1 MRRKFLCGLAAILW
15 APGLSAQ
22 PVPARELLEF
32 PLGAVLEPAAL
43 AAEPGAGF
51 WNPATSVLS
60 ARERF
65 RFGVASLTTA
75 TDQGVDGQLLSAS
88 WRRHT
93 GTTFGASVARA
104 GIAGI
109 LRTDTDPT
117 GLGDV
122 PYSTLLVSLTVARE
136 ILPHVTGGVAARL
149 RDGRV
154 DADVRHAVAA
164 DLGIVIHDLPWRNAR
179 VAVSSFLW
187 RPGREIE
194 DRPALLA
201 AADAR
206 VAGDSIR
213 ELRVGY
219 SHNGVNRGAQ
229 ERGVFF
235 GSRLDRLEA
244 RAAYLRTEVGGRSV
258 SRVRS
263 GLALHYNR
271 FVVGVARE
279 EGASG
284 LGPLYQF
291 TLSSILR

>member
-15 APGLSAQ
+15 ARGLSAQ
-22 PVPARELLEF
+22 PVPARELWEF

-43 AAEPGAGF
+43 ATEPGAGF
-51 WNPATSVLS
+51 WNPAAS
-60 ARERF
+60 ALGVRDRF

-75 TDQGVDGQLLSAS
+75 TDQSVDGQLLSAA

-93 GTTFGASVARA
+93 GTTFGVSVARS

-117 GLGDV
+117 GMGDV
-122 PYSTLLVSLTVARE
+122 PYSTLLVSVTGARE
-136 ILPHVTGGVAARL
+136 ILPHVTGGVAARW
-149 RDGRV
+149 REGRV

-164 DLGIVIHDLPWRNAR
+164 DLGIVVHDLPWRNAR
-179 VAVSSFLW
+179 VALSSFLW

-194 DRPALLA
+194 DRPAMLA

-206 VAGDSIR
+206 VVGDSIR

-229 ERGVFF
+229 ERGVFL
-235 GSRLDRLEA
+235 GSRVDRLEA
-244 RAAYLRTEVGGRSV
+244 RAAYLRTETGGRSV